1 MDLHGFPGLL
11 DRTAG
16 VLTLVSLTATV
27 AWGLVAADRWLM
39 GPRGRLLAQAVH
51 RATGTCALGFLLAH
65 IGVKVAESHVSAEAA
80 LLPFASGGVLIGLGA
95 VAAYLMVLAAAT
107 GVLRGALAG
116 RGRGAARRWRALHAC
131 AYAAWCTALVHG
143 LNAGRAPAG
152 WVTACYAACVTGVLG
167 TLVVRVGVPRGRR
180 GVPRSLPLPSAGGPP
195 FTVSRGLRPRTP
207 VSRLRRSAPQADRA
221 ELARTQTGAHAR
233 RSLP

>member
-1 MDLHGFPGLL
+1 MDLHGLPGLL

-27 AWGLVAADRWLM
+27 VWGLVAADRLLM

-51 RATGTCALGFLLAH
+51 RATGTCALGFLLVH
-65 IGVKVAESHVSAEAA
+65 IGVKVAESHVPATAA
-80 LLPFASGGVLIGLGA
+80 LVPFASGGALIGLGS

-116 RGRGAARRWRALHAC
+116 RGRAARRWRAVHAC
-131 AYAAWCTALVHG
+131 AYVSWCAALVHG

-152 WVTACYAACVTGVLG
+152 WVTACYAVCVTGVLG
-167 TLVVRVGVPRGRR
+167 ALVVRVRVRRGRKAAP
-180 GVPRSLPLPSAGGPP
+180 PRPLPL
-195 FTVSRGLRPRTP
+195 TVSRELRPR
-207 VSRLRRSAPQADRA
+207 
-221 ELARTQTGAHAR
+221 TGAHAR
-233 RSLP
+233 RSLT

>member
-152 WVTACYAACVTGVLG
+152 WVTACYAVCVTGVLG
-167 TLVVRVGVPRGRR
+167 ALVLRVARVGVPRGRKR
-180 GVPRSLPLPSAGGPP
+180 VPRSRP
-195 FTVSRGLRPRTP
+195 FTVSRGASPPNPPLQGLRG
-207 VSRLRRSAPQADRA
+207 VGRRSAGRN
-221 ELARTQTGAHAR
+221 G
-233 RSLP
+233 

>member
-51 RATGTCALGFLLAH
+51 RATGTCALGFLLVH

-80 LLPFASGGVLIGLGA
+80 LLPFTSGGVLIGLGA

-116 RGRGAARRWRALHAC
+116 RGRAAARRWRAVHAC
-131 AYAAWCTALVHG
+131 AYVSWCAALLHG
-143 LNAGRAPAG
+143 LNAGRTPAG
-152 WVTACYAACVTGVLG
+152 WVTACYAVCVTGVLG

-180 GVPRSLPLPSAGGPP
+180 GVPRPRP

-207 VSRLRRSAPQADRA
+207 VSRLRRSASQADRA